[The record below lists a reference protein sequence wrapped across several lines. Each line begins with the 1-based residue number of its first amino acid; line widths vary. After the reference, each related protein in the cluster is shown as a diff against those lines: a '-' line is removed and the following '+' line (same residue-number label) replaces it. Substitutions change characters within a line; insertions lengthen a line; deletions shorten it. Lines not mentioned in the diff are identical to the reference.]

1 MGVIF
6 RNGRPFGAAKE
17 DATIVTNF
25 EDLTNLPNKETNH
38 IYITTADSKSY
49 YYDVTT

>member
-17 DATIVTNF
+17 DVTIVTNF

-38 IYITTADSKSY
+38 IYVTTADSKSY